1 MRVIEVLLAVAAT
14 ASSSEGMGD
23 DMKEAA
29 TGGVEL
35 DVVNAEAELEAVE
48 RTVAAATGAPSRTF
62 HAATATAPNPH
73 PPPPAGMAPGKI
85 PLTLASAIAFLTEAN
100 EAWSVP
106 HSLSHLRAGSEQSKS
121 SCECHPNSQCTYRN
135 NIHLTEQPVD
145 PMTWCAVRGS
155 KCIEAARE
163 VHVVDKT
170 PPEVAAVEQHG
181 IPTPKV
187 VGWKHC
193 GDDAH
198 FDFAHA
204 EEKRARVVAASAHR
218 AATATPTEPTDTATP
233 LRHAAPTPY
242 DPVALLHGP
251 KAKMKP
257 HYLFQVDCHNDGT
270 GANAQ
275 YWWFMLATAVQTRLN
290 LVWNPA
296 QFVSEN
302 SPQYEFSWNYA
313 CKTFG
318 TKCVPPGDL
327 YTPMG
332 LYAAGR
338 PVAPPSVDKREL
350 FRRIDAGQLATYVVD
365 GDCLG
370 KLEDELLFLS
380 RRINTVV
387 ASFKVPHVVIV
398 KRCLPKPIAGM
409 VSAPGLHGW
418 IRHAY
423 EQTRRVLRPHYPPLI
438 ERLPRNKFLI
448 VTTVRRGDTTPA
460 DWHFHSNKWF
470 TPMEFY
476 VNLVKNI
483 FSSGAGLSCSNTAVV
498 VVSETKKEFVAEFD
512 ALNAVGP
519 KGSCWHPAFSEY
531 EDEDTEASVRSLF
544 RDFDYFSAA
553 DIFVP
558 SRHSAFS
565 MLAKAFLHPDA
576 VRFVAESSCVRGFNM
591 LMPLDHGANAIQ
603 ADVDT
608 ACFDKAAF
616 KEVWHTRG
624 YEKMTRQLVQL
635 NRVPAA
641 PGFEFIDA
649 AGLRYCQ
656 QYDRVGDEF
665 FHYSNLR
672 RCATACAKG
681 KDLEALHKLEAMVK
695 GSYCNTIE
703 AAKEKLLKP
712 ESDLPI
718 GKFWTDQRLKQC
730 PSRKYL
736 TLNYAYT
743 VAAYLSV
750 AAPRDKYNW
759 RATKGGSLAE
769 STWVKD
775 PSKGEG
781 VVVVFSELV
790 SDPEYFEKIDPFF
803 YPKGPPADLKD
814 SVIASFVNAN
824 GESMAGVQLTKIFPG
839 LKEGSTFRYKLDNQ
853 GPTVRVKYLG
863 NMDQTDPASTEVSGN
878 TYVVIDPIAVDVHG
892 AKLDVRPEMMSPDHP
907 KEGFLGA
914 PQQFCVPVSW
924 L

>member
-1 MRVIEVLLAVAAT
+1 ME
-14 ASSSEGMGD
+14 
-23 DMKEAA
+23 
-29 TGGVEL
+29 
-35 DVVNAEAELEAVE
+35 
-48 RTVAAATGAPSRTF
+48 
-62 HAATATAPNPH
+62 PH
-73 PPPPAGMAPGKI
+73 
-85 PLTLASAIAFLTEAN
+85 F
-100 EAWSVP
+100 V
-106 HSLSHLRAGSEQSKS
+106 
-121 SCECHPNSQCTYRN
+121 Y
-135 NIHLTEQPVD
+135 
-145 PMTWCAVRGS
+145 
-155 KCIEAARE
+155 
-163 VHVVDKT
+163 
-170 PPEVAAVEQHG
+170 
-181 IPTPKV
+181 
-187 VGWKHC
+187 
-193 GDDAH
+193 
-198 FDFAHA
+198 
-204 EEKRARVVAASAHR
+204 
-218 AATATPTEPTDTATP
+218 
-233 LRHAAPTPY
+233 
-242 DPVALLHGP
+242 
-251 KAKMKP
+251 
-257 HYLFQVDCHNDGT
+257 QVDCHNDGT
-270 GANAQ
+270 GANSQ
-275 YWWFMLATAVQTRLN
+275 YWWFIFSLAVQTKFN

-302 SPQYEFSWNYA
+302 SPQYAFSWRYN
-313 CKTFG
+313 CRMMG
-318 TKCVPPGDL
+318 TKCATPGDIF
-327 YTPMG
+327 TPMG
-332 LYAAGR
+332 LYAGGR
-338 PVAPPSVDKREL
+338 PAAPGGFGKAQLFEQIKSGALIPYLVDS
-350 FRRIDAGQLATYVVD
+350 ANALATIE
-365 GDCLG
+365 G
-370 KLEDELLFLS
+370 ELLTLS
-380 RRINTVV
+380 RRLRKVATVWG
-387 ASFKVPHVVIV
+387 AKPHAVII
-398 KRCLPKPIAGM
+398 KRCLPKITAGSGS
-409 VSAPGLHGW
+409 VPGLHGYM
-418 IRHAY
+418 RNAY
-423 EQTRRVLRPHYPPLI
+423 EQTRRILRPTYPPIIHLMSK
-438 ERLPRNKFLI
+438 NKFAI
-448 VTTVRRGDTTPA
+448 VMAVRRGDTTPA
-460 DWHFHSNKWF
+460 DWKFQSNKWF

-665 FHYSNLR
+665 YHYSNLR

-790 SDPEYFEKIDPFF
+790 SDPEYFEKTDLFF

-863 NMDQTDPASTEVSGN
+863 NMDQTDPTSTEVSGN